1 MNLTELDCDVDD
13 FWQDF
18 APQWQAEQ
26 LSSGE
31 RQRQR
36 AGQLH
41 ESEII
46 HPETQIN
53 FLFARDRIVGRS
65 KRFK

>member
-1 MNLTELDCDVDD
+1 MNLRGLYCDGDD

-31 RQRQR
+31 RQRQC

-41 ESEII
+41 ALRAT
-46 HPETQIN
+46 HTAVVRLLAALLLALRRHQ
-53 FLFARDRIVGRS
+53 FH
-65 KRFK
+65 